1 MSSEVQICFKT
12 NLPDQYKVPE
22 TQVQLAAS
30 STAKDLTSV
39 LTQLFE
45 SDAPKRKFSFLID
58 NTFLTSTLQEL
69 LTRLNKSNET
79 TVDVYYFFALEKPK
93 PKHTS
98 PQDEWV
104 SVITPLHHFMNE
116 KPKSYVCGLMNGDL
130 KLYDQKHSELLKVS
144 SMHEAVTCALY
155 FKSDTLQCNML
166 ISGSEA
172 PGASLMFS
180 QVNADRKSITVLGKA
195 K

>member
-1 MSSEVQICFKT
+1 MSSEIQIVFKT

-22 TQVQLAAS
+22 TQVQLSAD
-30 STAKDLTSV
+30 STTKDLSSV

-45 SDAPKRKFSFLID
+45 DTEAPKRKFNFLID

-79 TVDVYYFFALEKPK
+79 TVEVYYFFALEKPK

-104 SVITPLHHFMNE
+104 SVLAPLQHFVNE
-116 KPKSYVCGLMNGDL
+116 KAKSYVAGFMNGDV
-130 KLYDQKHSELLKVS
+130 KLFDQKHSELLKVS
-144 SMHEAVTCALY
+144 SMHQAVTCALY
-155 FKSDTLQCNML
+155 FKSDALNCNML
-166 ISGSEA
+166 VTGSET
-172 PGASLMFS
+172 PGAVLVFS
-180 QVNADRKSITVLGKA
+180 QIS
-195 K
+195 